1 MTSNREV
8 WDKFYVDLERI
19 DIDCVVDAFAEE
31 GSYHD
36 MPIPTDPTVGR
47 EAIRAKLDAGLSRLE
62 RCECRFQVIVED
74 GDRILGERF
83 EVWHLAGGRK
93 VELQVMSIMEFAD
106 GKVTALREYWDVE
119 TTKRQLSPQEVA

>member
-19 DIDCVVDAFAEE
+19 DIDGVVDAFVEE

-47 EAIRAKLDAGLSRLE
+47 EAIRTKLDAGLSRLE

-83 EVWHLAGGRK
+83 EVWHLPGGRK